1 MTTPNLLDIL
11 VNRAI
16 DAGLTTPEES
26 ATARLQ
32 LEAAQL
38 PPEVL
43 EDFYAEAA
51 AEARQNTTS
60 HPAQPFPQDEQE
72 IVQWLAQ
79 ALSQAPWVDTA
90 ESTYLSPYGT
100 HQALLR
106 ITHNGGD
113 TARLAISYSNDEELE
128 EDFDEN
134 F

>member
-1 MTTPNLLDIL
+1 MNTPNLLDIL

-16 DAGLTTPEES
+16 DAGLATPEES

-51 AEARQNTTS
+51 NEVRQTAIS
-60 HPAQPFPQDEQE
+60 DQVHPFPQDEQE
-72 IVQWLAQ
+72 IVQWLTQ
-79 ALSQAPWVDTA
+79 ALRQAPWVDNA

-106 ITHNGGD
+106 ITHTVGD